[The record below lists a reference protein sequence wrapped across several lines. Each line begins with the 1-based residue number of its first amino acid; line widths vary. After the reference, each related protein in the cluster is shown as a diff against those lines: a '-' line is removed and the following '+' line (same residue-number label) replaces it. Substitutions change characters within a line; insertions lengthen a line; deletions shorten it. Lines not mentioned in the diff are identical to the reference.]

1 MVKAFFDRTPAIDDG
16 KQDKTEYKFIH
27 VGGDQF
33 RALAVS
39 LIDYLRNTR
48 RVNDVSLKKI
58 LERFD
63 SRYPQY
69 VPRPLYF
76 SSAER
81 MGMLINGPRKSE
93 VVECMADV
101 LRQLAVDEIYAHP
114 LNYREV
120 FNDLPASTSRDYLR
134 QATTPLSVDALR
146 ALSQMLGLN
155 ITLSFTEHGKELRKR
170 VVHANNSMP
179 GPKADL
185 YLQVQGTNYLPG
197 VKNESDFAYVGHLA
211 VKAPKPVEQTTSET
225 ITALLELIASDNSE
239 LLRNYFR
246 WRNNLLFK
254 LHDPDDKLNTQ
265 DLILLYA
272 VFLPS
277 QRGIVN
283 NPNEFFARLT
293 EKEKEPVTASKLQP
307 SNYVNEL
314 LANAFAGWIST
325 GLVDPDELFEC
336 IETPSYASP
345 AA

>member
-1 MVKAFFDRTPAIDDG
+1 MDRAFFDRTPARDDT
-16 KQDKTEYKFIH
+16 QDKTEYKFIH

-48 RVNDVSLKKI
+48 RVNDISLKKI
-58 LERFD
+58 LECFD

-76 SSAER
+76 SAAER
-81 MGMLINGPRKSE
+81 LGMLINGPRKSE

-114 LNYREV
+114 LNYREI
-120 FNDLPASTSRDYLR
+120 FNDFPASTPLDYLR
-134 QATTPLSVDALR
+134 QTTTPLSSDALR
-146 ALSQMLGLN
+146 ALSC
-155 ITLSFTEHGKELRKR
+155 ILSLTIILSITEHGKEFRAR
-170 VVHANNSMP
+170 VVHANNSTG
-179 GPKADL
+179 GPRGEL

-211 VKAPKPVEQTTSET
+211 VKAPKPVEQTTSGTLAPLIEL
-225 ITALLELIASDNSE
+225 TATNNSE
-239 LLRNYFR
+239 LLRNYLR

-254 LHDPDDKLNTQ
+254 LEDPDDKLTTR
-265 DLILLYA
+265 DLILLYG
-272 VFLPS
+272 VFLPA
-277 QRGIVN
+277 QHGIVTN
-283 NPNEFFARLT
+283 ITKFFARLS

-325 GLVDPDELFEC
+325 GLVDPDELFEH